1 MRREKENV
9 MNSEG
14 KEPTPK
20 EKLKQSIFSYGLANK
35 MEF

>member
-1 MRREKENV
+1 MGREKDEFRREKT
-9 MNSEG
+9 
-14 KEPTPK
+14 KPK